1 MKKIRILILW
11 TLFALVIQNIILFS
25 INNKYFG
32 KDLKVKTVKLNE
44 NNKLTKEKELV
55 LSKKA
60 KEVKTSF
67 NGRFI
72 SYIEDDKLKVFD
84 TRTGKTN
91 IVASEKAMNIEY
103 YKWLIN
109 DNSFILVEKNSNA
122 VNKKYFDFYSY
133 DARNDVKRELLNF
146 DMKKF
151 RIDCYDKKETI
162 GDIVFSKDSNVM
174 YIKTNKGNSL
184 NDVYMVNIMN
194 EFKKVKSSAQT
205 INKMAVLPGGTELV
219 YQQKNMIKSLHKE
232 KSIDV
237 TKDGLLLGI
246 DDSQKLYLAKLVNNK
261 VVKVLRGDFN
271 IPREKWESFS
281 LEKPQ
286 EAKNILIIPEGKIV
300 SINDEE
306 GCLMDVIGNKKLNYK
321 GKFLSLYDK
330 GVISIEG
337 EKIIKTPESN

>member
-1 MKKIRILILW
+1 MKKIKILVLW
-11 TLFALVIQNIILFS
+11 TLFALIIQNTILFS
-25 INNKYFG
+25 IDNKYFG

-44 NNKLTKEKELV
+44 TNKIVKEKELV
-55 LSKKA
+55 LPRKV
-60 KEVKTSF
+60 KEVKNSF

-91 IVASEKAMNIEY
+91 IVSSEKAMNIEY
-103 YKWLIN
+103 YKWLLN
-109 DNSFILVEKNSNA
+109 DNSFIIVEKNSSA
-122 VNKKYFDFYSY
+122 ANKKYFDFYSY

-174 YIKTNKGNSL
+174 YIKTNKGSSL
-184 NDVYMVNIMN
+184 NDIYMVNIMN
-194 EFKKVKSSAQT
+194 ESKKVKNSAQT
-205 INKMAVLPGGTELV
+205 ISKMAVLQGGTELI

-232 KSIDV
+232 KSIDIS
-237 TKDGLLLGI
+237 KDGLLLGV
-246 DDSQKLYLAKLVNNK
+246 DDNQKLYIAKLVNNK
-261 VVKVLRGDFN
+261 VVKVLKGDFN
-271 IPREKWESFS
+271 TQREKWESFD

-286 EAKNILIIPEGKIV
+286 EVKNIVIIPEGKIV
-300 SINDEE
+300 SVNDEE
-306 GCLMDVIGNKKLNYK
+306 GCLMDVIENKKLNYK

>member
-1 MKKIRILILW
+1 MKKIKILVLW
-11 TLFALVIQNIILFS
+11 TMFALIIQNIILFY

-44 NNKLTKEKELV
+44 ANKPTKEKELV
-55 LSKKA
+55 LSRKA

-72 SYIEDDKLKVFD
+72 SYVEDDKLKVFD

-91 IVASEKAMNIEY
+91 IVSFEKAMNIEY
-103 YKWLIN
+103 YKWLLN
-109 DNSFILVEKNSNA
+109 DNSFILVEKNSNTY
-122 VNKKYFDFYSY
+122 NKRYFDFYSY

-184 NDVYMVNIMN
+184 NDIYRVNIMN

-205 INKMAVLPGGTELV
+205 ISKMAIFPGGTELI

-232 KSIDV
+232 KSIDISN
-237 TKDGLLLGI
+237 DGLLLGI
-246 DDSQKLYLAKLVNNK
+246 DDNQKLYLAKLVNNK

-271 IPREKWESFS
+271 TPREKLESFA

-286 EAKNILIIPEGKIV
+286 EAKNIVIIPEGRIV
-300 SINDEE
+300 SVNDEE
-306 GCLMDVIGNKKLNYK
+306 GYLIDIIDNKKLNYK

-330 GVISIEG
+330 GVISIVG
-337 EKIIKTPESN
+337 EKIIKTPDSN

>member
-1 MKKIRILILW
+1 MKKIKILVLW
-11 TLFALVIQNIILFS
+11 TLFALVIQSIMLFYVD
-25 INNKYFG
+25 NKYFG
-32 KDLKVKTVKLNE
+32 KDLKVKTVKLSE
-44 NNKLTKEKELV
+44 SNKLTKEKELV
-55 LSKKA
+55 LPKKA

-72 SYIEDDKLKVFD
+72 SYIEDDRLKVFD

-103 YKWLIN
+103 YKWLLN
-109 DNSFILVEKNSNA
+109 DNSFILVEKNSNEA
-122 VNKKYFDFYSY
+122 NKKYFNFYSY

-184 NDVYMVNIMN
+184 NDIYMVNIMN
-194 EFKKVKSSAQT
+194 EFKKVKSSAQA
-205 INKMAVLPGGTELV
+205 INKMAILPGGTELV
-219 YQQKNMIKSLHKE
+219 YQQKNIIKSLHKE
-232 KSIDV
+232 KGIDIP
-237 TKDGLLLGI
+237 KDGLLLGT
-246 DDSQKLYLAKLVNNK
+246 DDNQKLYLAKLVNNK

-271 IPREKWESFS
+271 TPSERWESFS

-286 EAKNILIIPEGKIV
+286 EAKNIIIIPEGKIV
-300 SINDEE
+300 SVNDEE
-306 GCLMDVIGNKKLNYK
+306 GYLMDVIENKKINYK

-337 EKIIKTPESN
+337 EKIIKTPERN

>member
-1 MKKIRILILW
+1 MKKIKILVLW
-11 TLFALVIQNIILFS
+11 TLFALVIQSIMLFY
-25 INNKYFG
+25 IDNKYFG
-32 KDLKVKTVKLNE
+32 KDLKVKTVKLSE
-44 NNKLTKEKELV
+44 SNKLTKEKELV
-55 LSKKA
+55 LPKKA

-72 SYIEDDKLKVFD
+72 SYIEDDRLKVFD
-84 TRTGKTN
+84 ARTGKTN
-91 IVASEKAMNIEY
+91 VVASEKAMNIEY

-109 DNSFILVEKNSNA
+109 DNSFILVEKNSNTA
-122 VNKKYFDFYSY
+122 NKKYFDFYSY
-133 DARNDVKRELLNF
+133 DAKNDVKRELLNF

-184 NDVYMVNIMN
+184 NDIYMVNIMN
-194 EFKKVKSSAQT
+194 EFKKVKGSAQA
-205 INKMAVLPGGTELV
+205 INKMAILPGGTELV
-219 YQQKNMIKSLHKE
+219 YQQKNIIKSLHKE
-232 KSIDV
+232 KGIDIS
-237 TKDGLLLGI
+237 KDGLLLGT
-246 DDSQKLYLAKLVNNK
+246 DDNQKLYVAKLVNNK

-271 IPREKWESFS
+271 TPSERWESFS

-286 EAKNILIIPEGKIV
+286 EAKNIIIIPEGKIV
-300 SINDEE
+300 YVNDEE
-306 GCLMDVIGNKKLNYK
+306 GYLMEVIENRKLNYK

-330 GVISIEG
+330 GVISIAN